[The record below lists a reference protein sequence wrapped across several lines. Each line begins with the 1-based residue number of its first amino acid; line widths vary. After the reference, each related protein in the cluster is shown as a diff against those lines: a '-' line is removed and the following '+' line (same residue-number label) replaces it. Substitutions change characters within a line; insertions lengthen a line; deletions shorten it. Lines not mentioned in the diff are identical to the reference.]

1 MMINHGISRRKNISE
16 PKCSFWNSKYGLRT
30 VFFLGMILVAP
41 GIMFCLWMW
50 IVMMAMLSAFF
61 VYGPS

>member
-1 MMINHGISRRKNISE
+1 MLEQSARELKFC
-16 PKCSFWNSKYGLRT
+16 PRT
-30 VFFLGMILVAP
+30 VFFLGIILVAP

-50 IVMMAMLSAFF
+50 IRAIAFVIAFF

>member
-1 MMINHGISRRKNISE
+1 VMINHGISRLKNISE
-16 PKCSFWNSKYGLRT
+16 PKSSFWSSKYGLRT

-50 IVMMAMLSAFF
+50 IRAMAGLITFF

>member
-1 MMINHGISRRKNISE
+1 MLVQKISE
-16 PKCSFWNSKYGLRT
+16 PKCSFWDSKYGPRT

-50 IVMMAMLSAFF
+50 IRAMSLLIAFF